1 MVAKL
6 GLAKLGVFERQL
18 GDSLNRDQVGSG
30 WLTLV
35 KALDFM
41 LLVDHLVLL
50 GQLIEVV
57 KSCVLFGIAIRSSNA
72 CVT

>member
-6 GLAKLGVFERQL
+6 GLAELGVFERQL
-18 GDSLNRDQVGSG
+18 GDSLNRDQVRSG

-35 KALDFM
+35 EALYFM

-57 KSCVLFGIAIRSSNA
+57 
-72 CVT
+72 